1 MLSPI
6 QCKYI
11 LETCPI
17 FRFSRNPVDILNKF
31 YAIQNRNLYGIVNRN
46 YIEKSKAILEDMK
59 QAKSIDLSGDG
70 RCCSRENNAKYFT
83 YSFMDKSTKKLRA
96 FSLTQVNETGN
107 SNRMENM
114 GFEKALKS
122 LKDEVII
129 SEPINMSR

>member
-1 MLSPI
+1 M
-6 QCKYI
+6 
-11 LETCPI
+11 
-17 FRFSRNPVDILNKF
+17 
-31 YAIQNRNLYGIVNRN
+31 NRN

-70 RCCSRENNAKYFT
+70 RCGSRENNAKYFT
-83 YSFMDKSTKKLRA
+83 YSFMDKSTNKLRA

-122 LKDEVII
+122 FKDEVII